1 MALDKSLQDRRPHFL
16 HIASNRSRSGV
27 KSVIIVDVKNQGRQD
42 RQDEYSAREEHTPYS
57 GESSQSLERGWQ
69 NRPDGYRVRDEV
81 GGSHV
86 PDRQLDHPGG
96 DGYGSFRNYSQPHRG
111 QDREHGHRPEQR
123 QGKLLYCHQK
133 SSQLMILIPEEADNR
148 NAYGSSGGGRSRDG
162 AERRGGK
169 EHVQGGQFARGAH
182 QGGSGSTDGWRR
194 QESHA
199 SGIRT
204 DERSAADSYVL
215 LDRHRQVNRPTLPP
229 TRDRL
234 ERHRQLQENSEPAF
248 DDRHHDREHRDL
260 RDDRQEN
267 DSDRDSDS
275 GNDNNEGA
283 QKKRK
288 RSSGK
293 VCTNPRQEG
302 FYPASWK
309 KVFARAKDL
318 VYIYLLLQNLF
329 PERDEFKSVQI
340 SSFLHDAMLYVVDKL
355 GIPLEK
361 KYKKHLTNS
370 DDMVELIWNFVATFR
385 NRCKELAREILKTE
399 YRAAIFPDQA
409 QYRGRD
415 EWTEKVKS
423 NVEKLLDES
432 TYHEHGVDAQGR
444 PNNLMHPAFER
455 LAQSILSMGRRP
467 LGQEF
472 PEEFQKY
479 RPKFIIAIMIFFRQ
493 TLEEWR
499 TGVFVTG
506 QLREAYYQGYYLRG
520 LELLD
525 KLETYPDLW
534 DKTNDEWD
542 CWARKAGF
550 QGKKKTG
557 RRAVGAKE
565 MRLRLN

>member
-1 MALDKSLQDRRPHFL
+1 MRPGLTNQSSVTFRSTKPTVATGKAGSARRIRCKRGTHRLNVDGRIVQLTTPAEMDMEVLETTVNLTEDRTVNMGTVPNSDKGHPEVVEIEMELNVEVEKSTYRAVSLQEELIR
-16 HIASNRSRSGV
+16 AS
-27 KSVIIVDVKNQGRQD
+27 
-42 RQDEYSAREEHTPYS
+42 
-57 GESSQSLERGWQ
+57 
-69 NRPDGYRVRDEV
+69 
-81 GGSHV
+81 
-86 PDRQLDHPGG
+86 
-96 DGYGSFRNYSQPHRG
+96 
-111 QDREHGHRPEQR
+111 
-123 QGKLLYCHQK
+123 
-133 SSQLMILIPEEADNR
+133 
-148 NAYGSSGGGRSRDG
+148 
-162 AERRGGK
+162 
-169 EHVQGGQFARGAH
+169 
-182 QGGSGSTDGWRR
+182 WRR

-199 SGIRT
+199 SGIRM

-248 DDRHHDREHRDL
+248 DDHHHNRERRDL
-260 RDDRQEN
+260 RDDRQES

-275 GNDNNEGA
+275 GNDNDKGA

-309 KVFARAKDL
+309 KVFACAKDL

-340 SSFLHDAMLYVVDKL
+340 SGFLHDAMLYVVDKL

-399 YRAAIFPDQA
+399 YCPAIFPDQA

-423 NVEKLLDES
+423 NLEKLLDGS
-432 TYHEHGVDAQGR
+432 SYHEHGVDAQGR

-506 QLREAYYQGYYLRG
+506 QLCEAYYQGYYLRG
-520 LELLD
+520 LDLLD
-525 KLETYPDLW
+525 ELETYPDLW
-534 DKTNDEWD
+534 DKTNDECD
-542 CWARKAGF
+542 RWARMAGF

>member
-1 MALDKSLQDRRPHFL
+1 MRPGLTNQSSVTFRSTKPTVATGKAGSARRIRCKRGTHRLNVDGRIVQLTTPAEMDMEVLETTANLTEDRTVNMGTVPNSDKKKRIIGTRMGHPEVVEVEMELNVEVEKSTYRAVSLQEELIREAQVLQMVGEDKSPMHLVSARTKEVQANPSTDSRPFRTTPAATGKFRASLRRP
-16 HIASNRSRSGV
+16 
-27 KSVIIVDVKNQGRQD
+27 
-42 RQDEYSAREEHTPYS
+42 P
-57 GESSQSLERGWQ
+57 
-69 NRPDGYRVRDEV
+69 P
-81 GGSHV
+81 
-86 PDRQLDHPGG
+86 
-96 DGYGSFRNYSQPHRG
+96 
-111 QDREHGHRPEQR
+111 
-123 QGKLLYCHQK
+123 
-133 SSQLMILIPEEADNR
+133 
-148 NAYGSSGGGRSRDG
+148 
-162 AERRGGK
+162 RRG
-169 EHVQGGQFARGAH
+169 R
-182 QGGSGSTDGWRR
+182 
-194 QESHA
+194 
-199 SGIRT
+199 
-204 DERSAADSYVL
+204 
-215 LDRHRQVNRPTLPP
+215 
-229 TRDRL
+229 
-234 ERHRQLQENSEPAF
+234 
-248 DDRHHDREHRDL
+248 RDL
-260 RDDRQEN
+260 RDDRQES

-275 GNDNNEGA
+275 GNDNDEGA

-340 SSFLHDAMLYVVDKL
+340 SGFLHDAMLYVVDKL

-423 NVEKLLDES
+423 NVEKLLDGS

-525 KLETYPDLW
+525 ELETYPDLW